1 MKRDLTILFSSAGRR
16 VELIQCFRRAA
27 KELSVSCRVVA
38 VDMEPGWSPACQTAD
53 ASFAVPRCSDASFMP
68 AIQKIC
74 RNENVRLI
82 VPTIDTELMVFSENS
97 ASFAKK
103 NIRVVVPPPTFVTMA
118 RDKMETARFLKT
130 CGVATPQTW
139 LADDPASPPPTTA
152 YPLIAKPRHGSA
164 SIGVQSLANNA
175 ERLRFLASLGAP
187 DKKNYVLQTLCT
199 GRELTVNAFY
209 RQGKLVCAVPHYRK
223 FVRAGEVCFAET
235 VACPAAQTAAAAI
248 AQGFAGLAGVI
259 CFQGFENAGAFQV
272 TEINARL
279 GGGYPL
285 ADAAGGRF
293 ARWLIQDTLELTPD
307 DTPEYQVGLRM
318 LRYDA
323 AVFVPPSGKK

>member
-1 MKRDLTILFSSAGRR
+1 
-16 VELIQCFRRAA
+16 
-27 KELSVSCRVVA
+27 
-38 VDMEPGWSPACQTAD
+38 
-53 ASFAVPRCSDASFMP
+53 MP

-74 RNENVRLI
+74 RNENVKLI
-82 VPTIDTELMVFSENS
+82 VPTIDTELMVFSESS
-97 ASFAKK
+97 ASFAKQ
-103 NIRVVVPPPTFVTMA
+103 NIRVAVPPPTFVAMA
-118 RDKMETARFLKT
+118 RDKMGTARFLKT
-130 CGVATPQTW
+130 CGVGTPQTW
-139 LADDPASPPPTTA
+139 QADDPASPPPTTA

-209 RQGKLVCAVPHYRK
+209 REGKLVCAVPHHRK
-223 FVRAGEVCFAET
+223 FVRAV
-235 VACPAAQTAAAAI
+235 QTAAAAI
-248 AQGFAGLAGVI
+248 ARGFAGLAGVI
-259 CFQGFENAGAFQV
+259 CFQGFENDSAFTV
-272 TEINARL
+272 TEINARF

-323 AVFVPPSGKK
+323 AVFVPPTAK